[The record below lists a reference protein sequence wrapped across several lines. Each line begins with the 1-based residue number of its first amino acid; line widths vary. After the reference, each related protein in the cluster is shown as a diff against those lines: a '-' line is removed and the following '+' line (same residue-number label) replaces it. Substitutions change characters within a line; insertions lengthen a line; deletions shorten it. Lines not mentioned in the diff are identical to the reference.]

1 MEVSNDLKKM
11 LNVYPDKTSLD
22 TNVKY
27 LFSRK
32 EVAGYLLKFLIPEFS
47 DLTVEQA
54 IDYIVETQVSKN
66 EVSEN
71 YGDGSF
77 QAKKST
83 KIQNI
88 STESK
93 VVNEK
98 TIFFDIKFLVK
109 NPKYE
114 NGTKNGTIEFVIN
127 IEIQNNPK
135 PGYKIEQRGIYYCSR
150 LISEQLGALT
160 ENTDYSSLNKVYS
173 LWIVRGAE
181 KDHIKNYRIVDENG
195 NQNHDAN
202 LMQLIIA
209 NITNKRYEE
218 SVGIFDFLHC
228 FLDSG
233 SQEKGLKRYYEN
245 MNEDLWKEVENMCN
259 LSESYKEE
267 GRLEG
272 IEEGKV
278 ENQNLTKQVFKK
290 LSEGKSLEE
299 IAKECNV
306 TITEVQEIFEI
317 AKLLKVTV

>member
-1 MEVSNDLKKM
+1 MEVSNDVKRM
-11 LNVYPDKTSLD
+11 LNTYPDKKNLD
-22 TNVKY
+22 INAKY

-47 DLTVEQA
+47 DLTLDQA
-54 IDYIVETQVSKN
+54 INCILETQVSQN

-77 QAKKST
+77 QVKKSS
-83 KIQNI
+83 KHLL

-114 NGTKNGTIEFVIN
+114 NSTKNGTIEFVIN

-209 NITNKRYEE
+209 NITNKSYEE
-218 SVGIFDFLHC
+218 SEDIFDFLHC
-228 FLDSG
+228 FLDLG
-233 SQEKGLKRYYEN
+233 SDGIEKKLQKYYKSID
-245 MNEDLWKEVENMCN
+245 EDLWKEVNNMCN

-267 GRLEG
+267 GR
-272 IEEGKV
+272 EEGKIER
-278 ENQNLTKQVFKK
+278 ENLIKQVFKK

-306 TITEVQEIFEI
+306 SLAEVERIADI
-317 AKLLKVTV
+317 AKLLEK

>member
-195 NQNHDAN
+195 NQSKVD
-202 LMQLIIA
+202 
-209 NITNKRYEE
+209 TFE
-218 SVGIFDFLHC
+218 SNNGFVSFELTDT
-228 FLDSG
+228 
-233 SQEKGLKRYYEN
+233 QN
-245 MNEDLWKEVENMCN
+245 
-259 LSESYKEE
+259 
-267 GRLEG
+267 GR
-272 IEEGKV
+272 
-278 ENQNLTKQVFKK
+278 
-290 LSEGKSLEE
+290 
-299 IAKECNV
+299 
-306 TITEVQEIFEI
+306 
-317 AKLLKVTV
+317 VTVQYTGTTLMKISYIVSITTFIGIIIWLVVSKVRKRQ